1 MEIFMNIVLIT
12 CAVVLTVT
20 FVFLALEAMDTLR
33 QIKKT
38 ALEVEKLALNANERL
53 LDVQPAFKVVNS
65 VTNTVVSGWGKLIE
79 MVVSIFKK

>member
-1 MEIFMNIVLIT
+1 MNIVLIT